1 MEETTT
7 ESFFS
12 PPNLPPEMME
22 EILLRLPVKSLTRF
36 KSVCISWRSL
46 ISETLFTL
54 KHALL
59 LEGSKATTR
68 KKSPYGVITTSRY
81 HLKSCCVD
89 SLYNES
95 TTNVLEHDG
104 ELLGRDYY
112 QVAGTCNGLVCFHV
126 DYNKSFYL
134 WNPTLKLQQI
144 LSGSDLETSDEVI
157 VTYGFGYD
165 ESEDDY
171 KVVALLQQRQ
181 QQLKTEA
188 MIYSTRQKLWSR
200 SSNTC
205 FPSGV
210 VVADKSRSGIY
221 INGTLNFA
229 ATHSDSSSSL
239 STILSYDISRDVFK
253 ELHGPSCCKRGCFTL
268 TLGDLRGCLSMVCYC
283 KGVNADVLVM
293 KEEFGGGESWSKL
306 LSIPGLTDFVR
317 PLWISNGLVVLL
329 EFRSGLALYNCANGK
344 FQYLVSDSL
353 SSCRDAKVY
362 VKTLI
367 SPCDL

>member
-1 MEETTT
+1 MEETTI

-12 PPNLPPEMME
+12 PPNLPIEMME

-36 KSVCISWRSL
+36 KCVCSSWRSL

-54 KHALL
+54 KHALI
-59 LEGSKATTR
+59 LEVSKATTC

-81 HLKSCCVD
+81 HLKSCCVH

-95 TTNVLEHDG
+95 TVNVLEHDG
-104 ELLGRDYY
+104 ELIGRDYY
-112 QVAGTCNGLVCFHV
+112 QVVGTCNGLICFHV

-134 WNPTLKLQQI
+134 WNPTIKLLQR
-144 LSGSDLETSDEVI
+144 LSDSDLETSDEV

-181 QQLKTEA
+181 HLKTETK
-188 MIYSTRQKLWSR
+188 IYSTRQKLWRR
-200 SSNTC
+200 SNNTC

-210 VVADKSRSGIY
+210 VLAKSRSGIY
-221 INGTLNFA
+221 IKGTLNWA
-229 ATHSDSSSSL
+229 ATSSSSF
-239 STILSYDISRDVFK
+239 STIISYDMSRDVFK
-253 ELHGPSCCKRGCFTL
+253 ELPGPVCCTRGCFTS

-283 KGVNADVLVM
+283 KGANADVWVM
-293 KEEFGGGESWSKL
+293 NEFGDGESWSKL
-306 LSIPGLTDFVR
+306 LNIPGLTEFFR
-317 PLWISNGLVVLL
+317 PLWISNDSVVLL
-329 EFRSGLALYNCANGK
+329 EFRSGLALYNCGNGS
-344 FQYLVSDSL
+344 FQYPIIDSL

-362 VKTLI
+362 VKTMVCP
-367 SPCDL
+367 SDL